1 MSQGDRN
8 DIELV
13 PPVSYTDRYS
23 AEDKHL
29 VEKII
34 RWLNNQAASGDK
46 KTQRMLGRA
55 GGVNQST
62 VQAVL
67 KGTYVSSPTKWL
79 KELDAATQRLDARDA
94 THQGSISFVETSVYR
109 TVMAACKR
117 AHLYHNFSVVS
128 AYVGTGKT
136 TALKEYANQHHKTAI
151 LVEATPDMNAAV
163 MLNELVSLTQAVV
176 HKAHR
181 YSIGTKAE
189 RMAGVIR
196 TLSGSDKLLI
206 IDEAETVQASTLE
219 YVRRISDKAG
229 IGVVLAGTEKLSPMI
244 RDTQGRFGQISSR
257 VGFWPEVI
265 KAIDP
270 SDCRALV
277 EAAFR
282 ADKVKLTTDIHDA
295 LWQCCGGS
303 ARVLMN
309 NLIPGIRDYGLAKGH
324 ALTPEL
330 VMKLFNNLLGYKTK
344 TIKPVVAR

>member
-8 DIELV
+8 DIALS
-13 PPVSYTDRYS
+13 PPVSYTERYS
-23 AEDKHL
+23 AEDRHL

-34 RWLNNQAASGDK
+34 RWLNNQTGSGDK

-55 GGVNQST
+55 SGVNQTT
-62 VQAVL
+62 VQSVL
-67 KGTYVSSPTKWL
+67 KGTYPSSPTKWL

-94 THQGSISFVETSVYR
+94 THQGSIGFVETSVYR
-109 TVMAACKR
+109 TVQAACKR
-117 AHLYHNFSVVS
+117 AHLYHNFAVVA

-136 TALKEYANQHHKTAI
+136 TGLKHYAEEHHKTALLI
-151 LVEATPDMNAAV
+151 EATPDMTPTV
-163 MLNELVSLTQAVV
+163 LLDELVELTQAVV

-181 YSIGTKAE
+181 YSRGTKSD
-189 RMAGVIR
+189 RMKGIIQA
-196 TLSGSDKLLI
+196 LKGSDKLLI
-206 IDEAETVQASTLE
+206 IDEAETVQPSTLE

-229 IGVVLAGTEKLSPMI
+229 IGVVLAGTEKLSPMV

-282 ADKVKLTTDIHDA
+282 ADKVKLTTEIHDA

-330 VMKLFNNLLGYKTK
+330 VIKLFNNLLGYKTK